1 MLCSLVVQCCACCLE
16 SLSIDGILT
25 LKESS
30 KKKKKIEQNTRNK
43 TKGSVKLAKLK
54 KSQLHAVYFAE
65 IYTLLSRVANKT
77 YTQNNA
83 FRSM

>member
-1 MLCSLVVQCCACCLE
+1 MLRVLPRILE
-16 SLSIDGILT
+16 YRRYPDIERILQ
-25 LKESS
+25 
-30 KKKKKIEQNTRNK
+30 KKKKIEQNTRNK